1 MIIVAPFCISCFKTY
16 LSDRLLTMRTNLFM
30 KKVLFLALI
39 ASVLIIGCG
48 PQSRVDGNIRYDI
61 RFPNAEHHEA
71 EIILTITDLD
81 AIPVKVSMS
90 RTSPGRYALHE
101 FAKNVY
107 NVLAVDGEGD
117 TLDVFRPDLHN
128 WIVSGHDGTLKFSY
142 TLYAN
147 HADGTYSGINEQHAH
162 LNIPAT
168 LVWAQGTEMQEMT
181 VQFHPPAGSN
191 WKAATQ
197 LESTAE
203 PYVFTAPDFYYLMD
217 SPTELSDFMLR
228 EWTVPADT
236 TEYSIRLALHHNG
249 TEQEADDYAEMA
261 KKVVDEQIAIYG
273 EPPAYDFGS
282 YTFIADYLPYVYGD
296 GMEHR
301 NSTILTSRRS
311 LEQGA
316 LRNLYTLSHEYF
328 HGWNVERIRPQSL
341 EPFSF
346 QEANMSGSLWF
357 AEGFTSY
364 YDDLIIRRAGLI
376 DNREYGEGWSGTLN
390 YVLNSP
396 GSKFYNP
403 VEMSMQAPFVDA
415 ATSVDD
421 QNKEN
426 TFISYYSWGAVIGLG
441 LDLKLRTEFEGVTL
455 DDYMRALWQA
465 HGKPERPYRLD
476 GLKSVLAE
484 VTGSRDFAEDFF
496 DSHIYGSEMVDL
508 KPLFANA
515 GFLLRKEFPGKA
527 VVSFGSERIDFET
540 ERPTI
545 SENTLI
551 GSPLYKA
558 GIGGDD
564 VLLTLG
570 GQTIGNARDLQRI
583 LAGHKPGDTLAVSY
597 ESLGE
602 QYESTL
608 VLAEDPTLEV
618 IPYEQTD
625 MKVTEEMK
633 TFRESWLGSKVQK

>member
-1 MIIVAPFCISCFKTY
+1 
-16 LSDRLLTMRTNLFM
+16 M
-30 KKVLFLALI
+30 KKLLLPVLLI
-39 ASVLIIGCG
+39 SLSLTACG
-48 PQSRVDGNIRYDI
+48 PQTRVDGNIRYDI
-61 RFPNAEHHEA
+61 RFPNAAHHEA
-71 EIILTITDLD
+71 EITLSITDLD
-81 AIPVKVSMS
+81 AIPVKISMS

-101 FAKNVY
+101 FAKNIY
-107 NVLAVDGEGD
+107 NVVALDGEGD
-117 TLDVFRPDLHN
+117 TLEVFKPDLHN

-181 VQFHPPAGSN
+181 IQFHPPAGSN
-191 WKAATQ
+191 WKVATQ
-197 LESTAE
+197 LKSTGE
-203 PYVFTAPDFYYLMD
+203 PFVFTAPDFYYLMD
-217 SPTELSDFMLR
+217 SPTELSDFTLR

-236 TEYSIRLALHHNG
+236 TKYSIQLALHHNG
-249 TEQEADDYAEMA
+249 TEEEADKYSEMA
-261 KKVVDEQIAIYG
+261 KKVVDEQIAVYG
-273 EPPAYDFGS
+273 EPPAYDFGR
-282 YTFIADYLPYVYGD
+282 YTFIADYLPYVFGD

-311 LEQGA
+311 LEESA

-341 EPFSF
+341 EPFAF

-364 YDDLIIRRAGLI
+364 YDDLIIRRTGLI
-376 DNREYGEGWSGTLN
+376 DNEEYGEGWAGTLN

-396 GSKFYNP
+396 GSQFYNP

-441 LDLKLRTEFEGVTL
+441 LDLTLRSEFEGITL
-455 DDYMRALWQA
+455 DDYMRSMWRKF
-465 HGKPERPYRLD
+465 GKPEKPYRLEN
-476 GLKSVLAE
+476 LKQTLAE
-484 VTGSRDFAEDFF
+484 VTDSLAFAENFF
-496 DSHIYGSEMVDL
+496 NRHVYGSEIVQL

-527 VVSFGSERIDFET
+527 VIIYGGERINFET
-540 ERPTI
+540 NRPTI
-545 SENTLI
+545 TENTLI

-558 GIGGDD
+558 GVDVDD
-564 VLLTLG
+564 ILLSLDGKNIT
-570 GQTIGNARDLQRI
+570 NARDLQRI
-583 LAGHKPGDTLAVSY
+583 LAAHKPGDTLDLSY
-597 ESLGE
+597 ESLGVR
-602 QYESTL
+602 YDTT
-608 VLAEDPTLEV
+608 VTLAEDPTLELV
-618 IPYEQTD
+618 PYEQVD
-625 MKVTEEMK
+625 MEVTEEMK
-633 TFRESWLGSKVQK
+633 AFRESWLGSKREK